1 MKKHIAEDLPAR
13 QHPQASMSAGS
24 GEKQRE
30 DKGPNDPS
38 GNEQKKIRQAVY
50 DIRYRA
56 RREDIPLRQAYN
68 DYIGNSGMSEMAKK
82 AVREKLFGKE
92 GGSGSSAPTEK
103 KEDYNI
109 TDTATSAVASAM
121 YKVFVEGI
129 KDDILDEEYLEEL
142 KRGEAQKTAEGAK
155 YKVKVHDK
163 RTDKTYTRYANR
175 QKISQLRAKGLGVE
189 MTEYGTPYE
198 GEREKGEQTAA
209 ALSKGKANGKRDNDF
224 ANNAPPYDKAT
235 HADRIAGAR
244 GKDQMGGKNV
254 KESTSV
260 TNRQP
265 NTNKIDVMRGANKVK
280 INPDIEMP
288 RNYNKRLM
296 SNSHQVEGEVI
307 FENSYDKFL
316 SKVKGPKVT
325 TKKACGKCG
334 KTPCC
339 CDAKSEDMRDRYAKR
354 EVMKN
359 KIRSM
364 GVKNPIIMSSDDM

>member
-13 QHPQASMSAGS
+13 KHPQAAMSAGS
-24 GEKQRE
+24 GNKEGE
-30 DKGPNDPS
+30 KGPNDS
-38 GNEQKKIRQAVY
+38 TENEQKKIRQAVY

-56 RREDIPLRQAYN
+56 RREDIPLRQAYSE
-68 DYIGNSGMSEMAKK
+68 YIGNSGMSEMAKK
-82 AVREKLFGKE
+82 VVREKLFGKE
-92 GGSGSSAPTEK
+92 GGGGESAAPTEK

-163 RTDKTYTRYANR
+163 RTDKTYVRYANR

-209 ALSKGKANGKRDNDF
+209 ALSKGKANGKRDNNF

-235 HADRIAGAR
+235 KADRIAGAK

-254 KESTSV
+254 KESLSV
-260 TNRQP
+260 TSREP
-265 NTNKIDVMRGANKVK
+265 NANKIDVMKGVNKVK
-280 INPDIEMP
+280 VNPEIEMP
-288 RNYNKRLM
+288 NKHNRRLM

-307 FENSYDKFL
+307 IENSYDKFL
-316 SKVKGPKVT
+316 MKVKGPKVT
-325 TKKACGKCG
+325 TEKACGKCG

-339 CDAKSEDMRDRYAKR
+339 CEGKSEDMRDRYAKR

-364 GVKNPIIMSSDDM
+364 GIKNPIIMSTEEG

>member
-30 DKGPNDPS
+30 DKGPNDAS

-68 DYIGNSGMSEMAKK
+68 EYIGNSGMSEMAKRT
-82 AVREKLFGKE
+82 VRERLFGKE
-92 GGSGSSAPTEK
+92 GGGESAAPTEK

-109 TDTATSAVASAM
+109 RDTATSAIASAM

-155 YKVKVHDK
+155 YKVEVHDK
-163 RTDKTYTRYANR
+163 QTGKRYTRYANR
-175 QKISQLRAKGLGVE
+175 DKISQLRARGLGVE

-198 GEREKGEQTAA
+198 GERKKGEETAA
-209 ALSKGKANGKRDNDF
+209 ALSKGKANGKRDDNF

-254 KESTSV
+254 KESMGVISKE
-260 TNRQP
+260 P
-265 NTNKIDVMRGANKVK
+265 NKNKIDVMKGSNKIKV
-280 INPDIEMP
+280 NPEIEMP
-288 RNYNKRLM
+288 GKHNRRLM
-296 SNSHQVEGEVI
+296 SNSHQIEGEI
-307 FENSYDKFL
+307 IIENSYDKFL
-316 SKVKGPKVT
+316 MKVKGPKVT
-325 TKKACGKCG
+325 TEKACGKCG

-339 CDAKSEDMRDRYAKR
+339 CGKSEDMRDRYAKR